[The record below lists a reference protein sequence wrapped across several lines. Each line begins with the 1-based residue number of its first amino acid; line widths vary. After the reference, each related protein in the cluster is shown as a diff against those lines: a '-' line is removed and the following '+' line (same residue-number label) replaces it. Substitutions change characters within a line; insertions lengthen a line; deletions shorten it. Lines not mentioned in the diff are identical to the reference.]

1 MKLPMAE
8 KERLYIFR
16 DDRLTVLDSPLARPL
31 RWAAWQP
38 DGSWC
43 LLVGNGG
50 TAVRYASNGRFEP
63 IATGTKHNLRGA
75 AFSPDG
81 AQALLVGNRGAV
93 LLLDPSTL
101 RPGSGQASLRA
112 GRRLRQPLGR
122 LPATTPAV
130 QVRRPL
136 PAGAA
141 RKRRR
146 GRLRRRR
153 LASGR

>member
-101 RPGSGQASLRA
+101 RRGSGQASLRA
-112 GRRLRQPLGR
+112 GGGSVRA
-122 LPATTPAV
+122 LPSPTTEN
-130 QVRRPL
+130 
-136 PAGAA
+136 
-141 RKRRR
+141 
-146 GRLRRRR
+146 LRRAAWHPDGSFALILGNAGTVLRYQ
-153 LASGR
+153 